1 MTSFVLC
8 FVVKRDSQGTALSSR
23 RSLSGVVTM
32 NGSPSPQTPPLQLIT
47 IDRRKEHSY
56 GSCTVHGTANV
67 SPTKRHTYRMIAL
80 ASVHAYIAFHLISW
94 HVFGIEI
101 WGKTAMM
108 GVPSLAKGTIN
119 AAAIMV
125 ILILG
130 SILIWGRGFCGWA
143 CHMRGAIEFADWILR
158 KLKVR
163 HYLKLREKNVLINTP
178 HRWLLR
184 IGALFVLLLPVI
196 ILLHNVGFAPK
207 VNVMAPAPMADLPGY
222 EGKAF
227 AKTALF
233 NFDINPTWNDYLLAF
248 GLAVF
253 IQFTMSIVMN
263 LRYGQGAFCRILC
276 PYAPMM
282 VPLMNISPVQ
292 AKITRVAQCTGCR
305 DCSNACPQGI
315 DVSREIFHFNGK
327 VINTECIK
335 CYACI
340 DACDDHVL
348 KDTAAPAV
356 AQTDRLKPY
365 EKRPWQQEL
374 VRKDGL
380 LTNARHMQV
389 FEPLGPVTDF
399 TSMIVALICGGITSR
414 FGGFWFYPGAIISFI
429 VFRACCRYAS
439 NWSSIR
445 NNPMP
450 TSIVESQI
458 VTKSTPAS

>member
-1 MTSFVLC
+1 M
-8 FVVKRDSQGTALSSR
+8 
-23 RSLSGVVTM
+23 
-32 NGSPSPQTPPLQLIT
+32 SPVATPTTPPLQLIT
-47 IDRRKEHSY
+47 IDRRAEDHHS
-56 GSCTVHGTANV
+56 SCKVPAPGTQA
-67 SPTKRHTYRMIAL
+67 PTKRHTYRMMAL

-94 HVFGIEI
+94 HVFGIEL

-119 AAAIMV
+119 AASIMV
-125 ILILG
+125 LLILG

-143 CHMRGAIEFADWILR
+143 CHMRGAIEFADWMLR
-158 KLKVR
+158 KLQIR
-163 HYLKLREKNVLINTP
+163 RYLALREKNILVNTP

-196 ILLHNVGFAPK
+196 ILIHNVGFTPK
-207 VNVMAPAPMADLPGY
+207 VNVMTPPPIADLPGY

-227 AKTALF
+227 AKAAFF
-233 NFDINPTWNDYLLAF
+233 NFEIKPTWNDFLLAF

-253 IQFTMSIVMN
+253 IQFTMSVLLN

-276 PYAPMM
+276 PYATMM

-292 AKITRVAQCTGCR
+292 KKITRVAQCTGCR

-327 VINTECIK
+327 VVNTECIK

-340 DACDDHVL
+340 DACDDNVL
-348 KDTAAPAV
+348 QDTAAPGV
-356 AQTDRLKPY
+356 PQTDRLRPY

-374 VRKDGL
+374 IRKDGL
-380 LTNARHMQV
+380 VTNARHMQV
-389 FEPLGPVTDF
+389 FEPLGPVADF
-399 TSMIVALICGGITSR
+399 SSMIVALICGGITSR

-429 VFRACCRYAS
+429 VFRECCLRVQRWRAMGR
-439 NWSSIR
+439 IQ
-445 NNPMP
+445 PP
-450 TSIVESQI
+450 IVS
-458 VTKSTPAS
+458 VKS

>member
-1 MTSFVLC
+1 
-8 FVVKRDSQGTALSSR
+8 
-23 RSLSGVVTM
+23 M
-32 NGSPSPQTPPLQLIT
+32 NHVGSPNTAQPTTLIT
-47 IDRRKEHSY
+47 IDSHKDHGSSSCRIHSPLDLP
-56 GSCTVHGTANV
+56 
-67 SPTKRHTYRMIAL
+67 PTKRHRYRMMAL
-80 ASVHAYIAFHLISW
+80 AFVHAYIAFHLISW

-119 AAAIMV
+119 AASIMV
-125 ILILG
+125 ILILL
-130 SILIWGRGFCGWA
+130 SILIWGRGFCGWV
-143 CHMRGAIEFADWILR
+143 CHMRGAIEFADWVLR
-158 KLKVR
+158 KFRVR
-163 HYLKLREKNVLINTP
+163 RYLALRDKNILVNTP

-196 ILLHNVGFAPK
+196 ILVHNVGFAPK
-207 VNVMAPAPMADLPGY
+207 VNVMAPVPMADLPGY

-233 NFDINPTWNDYLLAF
+233 NFDIRPTWHDWLLAF
-248 GLAVF
+248 GLAIF
-253 IQFTMSIVMN
+253 IQFTMSVVLN

-292 AKITRVAQCTGCR
+292 RKITRVAQCTGCR

-327 VINTECIK
+327 VVNTECIK

-340 DACDDHVL
+340 DACDDNVL

-356 AQTDRLKPY
+356 PQTNRLKPY

-374 VRKDGL
+374 LRKDGL
-380 LTNARHMQV
+380 LTNAKHMQV
-389 FEPLGPVTDF
+389 FEPLGPVADF
-399 TSMIVALICGGITSR
+399 ISIIVALVCGGITSR
-414 FGGFWFYPGAIISFI
+414 FGGFWFYPGAILSFI
-429 VFRACCRYAS
+429 IFRQCCVY
-439 NWSSIR
+439 
-445 NNPMP
+445 
-450 TSIVESQI
+450 
-458 VTKSTPAS
+458 VTKKLLSAKQESSTAAA

>member
-1 MTSFVLC
+1 MNAVTS
-8 FVVKRDSQGTALSSR
+8 
-23 RSLSGVVTM
+23 
-32 NGSPSPQTPPLQLIT
+32 PQLIT
-47 IDRRKEHSY
+47 IEPVKKDSPA
-56 GSCTVHGTANV
+56 SCGLHAPLNLP
-67 SPTKRHTYRMIAL
+67 PTKRHRYRMMAL
-80 ASVHAYIAFHLISW
+80 AFVHAYIAFHLISW
-94 HVFGIEI
+94 HVLGIQI

-125 ILILG
+125 LLILA
-130 SILIWGRGFCGWA
+130 SIFIWGRGFCGWV

-163 HYLKLREKNVLINTP
+163 QYLKLREKNILVNTQ

-196 ILLHNVGFAPK
+196 ILIHNVGFAPK
-207 VNVMAPAPMADLPGY
+207 VNVMAPVPIADLPGY

-227 AKTALF
+227 AKTAFF
-233 NFDINPTWNDYLLAF
+233 NFDINPTWHDWVIAF
-248 GLAVF
+248 GLAIF
-253 IQFTMSIVMN
+253 IQFTMSILLN

-282 VPLMNISPVQ
+282 VPLMNRSPIQ
-292 AKITRVAQCTGCR
+292 KKITRVAQCTGCR

-327 VINTECIK
+327 VVNTECIK

-340 DACDDHVL
+340 DACDDNVL

-356 AQTDRLKPY
+356 PQTDRLKPY

-389 FEPLGPVTDF
+389 FEPLGPVADF
-399 TSMIVALICGGITSR
+399 MSIIVALICGGITSR
-414 FGGFWFYPGAIISFI
+414 FGGFWFYPGAIMAFI
-429 VFRACCRYAS
+429 LFRQCCLYAKR
-439 NWSSIR
+439 W
-445 NNPMP
+445 PAAKEKP
-450 TSIVESQI
+450 AAV
-458 VTKSTPAS
+458 VTQS

>member
-1 MTSFVLC
+1 MP
-8 FVVKRDSQGTALSSR
+8 ALE
-23 RSLSGVVTM
+23 G
-32 NGSPSPQTPPLQLIT
+32 QLIA
-47 IDRRKEHSY
+47 IEKRKPELDAP
-56 GSCTVHGTANV
+56 SCHVERPLNLP
-67 SPTKRHTYRMIAL
+67 PTKRYKYRMIAL
-80 ASVHAYIAFHLISW
+80 GAVHAYIAFHLISW
-94 HVFGIEI
+94 HVFGIQI

-125 ILILG
+125 ILILL
-130 SILIWGRGFCGWA
+130 SIFLWGRGFCGWV

-163 HYLKLREKNVLINTP
+163 QYLHLRDKNVLINTP

-196 ILLHNVGFAPK
+196 ILIHNVGFAPK
-207 VNVMAPAPMADLPGY
+207 VNVMAPVPLADLPGF

-227 AKTALF
+227 AKTAFF
-233 NFDINPTWNDYLLAF
+233 NFEIKPTWNDALLAV
-248 GLAVF
+248 GMALF
-253 IQFTMSIVMN
+253 IQFTMSIVLN

-276 PYAPMM
+276 PYATMM

-292 AKITRVAQCTGCR
+292 KKITRVAQCTGCR
-305 DCSNACPQGI
+305 DCSNSCPQGI

-356 AQTDRLKPY
+356 PQTDRLKPY
-365 EKRPWQQEL
+365 EKRPWQQEV

-380 LTNARHMQV
+380 LTNARHMQL
-389 FEPLGPVTDF
+389 FEPLGPVADF
-399 TSMIVALICGGITSR
+399 MSLIVALVCGGITSR
-414 FGGFWFYPGAIISFI
+414 FGGFWFYPGAIFSFI
-429 VFRACCRYAS
+429 LFREVCFYAKR
-439 NWSSIR
+439 WSSVSKA
-445 NNPMP
+445 NQLPSVQTGTN
-450 TSIVESQI
+450 
-458 VTKSTPAS
+458 